1 MDRLTDDLL
10 ELCMAQGGAEDL
22 ALAGAVS
29 TGWRT
34 LANDP
39 QHWTRVVLA
48 RWPHLLVLPDTCLR
62 QLYRMLARPNE
73 VGMLVAAQPIFANPW
88 AFLSSL
94 QLLVEFE
101 AEGPAPHRLCA
112 TFAAVLSLND
122 AELVPRQGESLS
134 QPSTLQWDCPDLRI
148 LAKTKGDG
156 WMKSLALWSGQDQQM
171 LQLIRPEDDAHYDT
185 RSGGGGDYYGL
196 RNLTPDANVENDE
209 FVGTSGLSALQ
220 DLVVSLA
227 LTGADRFTA
236 AHPNYNAGLVDENE
250 DRENAEL
257 YRDRPCI
264 ELYLDID
271 GNRERFKV
279 CFQSPWYMHGEPH
292 DWTPLGIPWH
302 VLPEL
307 FKLLAWDE

>member
-1 MDRLTDDLL
+1 
-10 ELCMAQGGAEDL
+10 
-22 ALAGAVS
+22 
-29 TGWRT
+29 
-34 LANDP
+34 
-39 QHWTRVVLA
+39 
-48 RWPHLLVLPDTCLR
+48 
-62 QLYRMLARPNE
+62 MLARPNE

-94 QLLVEFE
+94 QLLVDFE

-134 QPSTLQWDCPDLRI
+134 QPSALQWHCPDLRI

-156 WMKSLALWSGQDQQM
+156 WMKSLALWSSKRVAEGAWFDDRSGQDQQM
-171 LQLIRPEDDAHYDT
+171 LRLIRPEDDAHYDS
-185 RSGGGGDYYGL
+185 RRRGRLYG
-196 RNLTPDANVENDE
+196 RMYLTPDANVENDK
-209 FVGTSGLSALQ
+209 FVGPSGLSALQ

-236 AHPNYNAGLVDENE
+236 AHPNYNAGLVDEGE

-271 GNRERFKV
+271 GNREHFKV
-279 CFQSPWYMHGEPH
+279 CFQSPWYMHGGPH
-292 DWTPLGIPWH
+292 WTPLGIPWH

>member
-73 VGMLVAAQPIFANPW
+73 VGMLVGAQPIFANPW

-209 FVGTSGLSALQ
+209 FVGPSGLSALQ

-236 AHPNYNAGLVDENE
+236 AHPNYNAGLVDEGE
-250 DRENAEL
+250 DRENAEF
-257 YRDRPCI
+257 YRNRPCI

-271 GNRERFKV
+271 PDREHFNV
-279 CFQSPWYMHGEPH
+279 CFQSPWYMHSGPYWSPM
-292 DWTPLGIPWH
+292 DIPWH

-307 FKLLAWDE
+307 SKLLAWDE